1 MNPWYDL
8 HPVAGD
14 FAQTRSEPERDPLL
28 QALTDGDA
36 RALAEVYREH
46 HVAVRAFASR
56 LLGDEAAAEDM
67 VQEAFVALPSAV
79 QRFRGETS
87 LRSFVIAVAVNH
99 ARHFVRTAA
108 RRRQSLARLTG
119 EPAARVSTPDETLA
133 RRQLGDALFSALDR
147 LPLEQRIAFVL
158 CVVEERSS
166 DEVARIVNAPS
177 PTVRARVQSAKKK
190 LRRLLEESGFR

>member
-8 HPVAGD
+8 HPVTGD

-28 QALTDGDA
+28 QSLADGDA
-36 RALAEVYREH
+36 RALTEVYQEH

-87 LRSFVIAVAVNH
+87 LRSFVIGVALNY
-99 ARHFVRTAA
+99 ARHFVRAAA
-108 RRRQSLARLTG
+108 RRRQSLARLSR
-119 EPAARVSTPDETLA
+119 EPAGRPTTPDDALT
-133 RRQLGDALFSALDR
+133 RQQLGDALFSALDQ

-166 DEVARIVNAPS
+166 DEVARIVHAPS
-177 PTVRARVQSAKKK
+177 PTVRARVQAAKKK
-190 LRRLLEESGFR
+190 LRQLLEESGFR